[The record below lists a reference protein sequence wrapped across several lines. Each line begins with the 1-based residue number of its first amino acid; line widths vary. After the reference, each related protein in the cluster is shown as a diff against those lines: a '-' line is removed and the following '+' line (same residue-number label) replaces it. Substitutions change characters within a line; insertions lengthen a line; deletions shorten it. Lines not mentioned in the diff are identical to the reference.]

1 MPSFEKRGIKI
12 FIVWG
17 NSFLRTQSTYFRG
30 KRLEPSGLSPHPP
43 IYSNHHHSCTLHCI
57 GYTGRRASLVQNVV
71 GKLKRVFF
79 WSSRRYP
86 GHIDLKSG
94 YEVGWLDQLLVHCY
108 SDSYMGQVLY
118 FSDNLSLHLLRR
130 SLTMPPYHPNLLLCE
145 EVYSSDGRLQALFYH
160 YEISGYCFD
169 IPYILVMACMYRL
182 AYKFGP
188 T

>member
-1 MPSFEKRGIKI
+1 MLLLRSVTWFLHWFNICKKGLASLTLWGDKTAELFYRLSVMLMPSFEKRGIKI

-17 NSFLRTQSTYFRG
+17 NSFLRTQSTYFKG
-30 KRLEPSGLSPHPP
+30 KRLEPSGLSPHG
-43 IYSNHHHSCTLHCI
+43 YSNHHHSWTLHGI
-57 GYTGRRASLVQNVV
+57 GYTRRRASLVQNVV

-86 GHIDLKSG
+86 GHIDLESG

-130 SLTMPPYHPNLLLCE
+130 SLTMPPYHPNLLLLWR
-145 EVYSSDGRLQALFYH
+145 G
-160 YEISGYCFD
+160 I
-169 IPYILVMACMYRL
+169 
-182 AYKFGP
+182 
-188 T
+188 